1 MKVARRGRA
10 APGSSYPFPSFTG
23 STVPDFTLSNQGNIL
38 FPRKVLLVLEGFLED
53 FILTIFIDPVA
64 TTFYSMQI
72 LLTSLQQLS
81 LLSSQAQKSLPCAR
95 TEASALTAA
104 PPISA
109 TAPLDSKAVHAR
121 TRWTPV
127 SPGPASMGLPVWPN
141 PMVISA
147 RWEGLE
153 EAGGRQSWA
162 GYGKQQSWGRKGRE
176 KAFSF
181 TPYVQPTT
189 KSSCFPS

>member
-23 STVPDFTLSNQGNIL
+23 STVPDVTLSNQGNIL

-81 LLSSQAQKSLPCAR
+81 LLSSQAQKQIWETNGRGHDFWVFWVSLNLSIISLGWFLFPLGWFLFPLGWAYLYYSLGCPL
-95 TEASALTAA
+95 ALK
-104 PPISA
+104 PIYLEIMLCLSLTFLLQQEKSEWQA
-109 TAPLDSKAVHAR
+109 LIFLSHSSKKN
-121 TRWTPV
+121 T
-127 SPGPASMGLPVWPN
+127 
-141 PMVISA
+141 
-147 RWEGLE
+147 
-153 EAGGRQSWA
+153 
-162 GYGKQQSWGRKGRE
+162 Y
-176 KAFSF
+176 
-181 TPYVQPTT
+181 
-189 KSSCFPS
+189 

>member
-1 MKVARRGRA
+1 MKVARRGTA

-81 LLSSQAQKSLPCAR
+81 LLSSQAQKQIWETNGRGHDFWVFWVSLNLSIISLGWFLFPLGWPYLYYSLGCPL
-95 TEASALTAA
+95 ALK
-104 PPISA
+104 PIYLEIMLCLSLTFLLQQEKSEWQA
-109 TAPLDSKAVHAR
+109 LIFLSHSSKKN
-121 TRWTPV
+121 T
-127 SPGPASMGLPVWPN
+127 
-141 PMVISA
+141 
-147 RWEGLE
+147 
-153 EAGGRQSWA
+153 
-162 GYGKQQSWGRKGRE
+162 Y
-176 KAFSF
+176 
-181 TPYVQPTT
+181 
-189 KSSCFPS
+189 